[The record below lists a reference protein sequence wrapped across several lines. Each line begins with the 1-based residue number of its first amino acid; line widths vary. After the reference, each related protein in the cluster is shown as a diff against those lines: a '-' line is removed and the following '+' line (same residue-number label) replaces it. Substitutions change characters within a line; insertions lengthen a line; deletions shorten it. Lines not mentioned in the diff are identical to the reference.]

1 MANPPI
7 SISYRIIEDG
17 NGLKTALLGTDGLRK
32 MMQLSAEEAKK
43 LESHFIDIAAKVTS
57 FNSLKDSFSALKD
70 QMQGFAD
77 LQRDVT
83 LTTQLMGGGTDNIKE
98 LRDEIRSLSDYFSK
112 DYSETLRGVNS
123 LSKGFGISGAEAV
136 SLMRDAMVS
145 GADVNGDF
153 IDTIREYPRY
163 FKEAGI
169 SAEAFVAIAT
179 NAAKQGVFSDK
190 GVDAI
195 KEANLK
201 LREMT
206 NSTKDALNA
215 YSTIVR
221 RRRGRG
227 RGL

>member
-1 MANPPI
+1 MSNSTI
-7 SISYRIIEDG
+7 SIGYKIVEEG
-17 NGLKTALLGTDGLRK
+17 NGMKKAILDTDGFRK
-32 MMQLSAEEAKK
+32 MMKLTAEEAKK
-43 LESHFIDIAAKVTS
+43 LENKFIDIAAQVTS
-57 FNSLKDSFSALKD
+57 FNSLTSSFSALKD

-83 LTTQLMGGGTDNIKE
+83 LTTQLMGGGSDDVKT
-98 LRDEIRSLSDYFSK
+98 LRNEIRSLSDYFSK

-123 LSKGFGISGAEAV
+123 LSKGFGITGAEAV
-136 SLMRDAMVS
+136 DLMRAAMVS

-153 IDTIREYPRY
+153 LDTVREYPRY

-201 LREMT
+201 L
-206 NSTKDALNA
+206 L
-215 YSTIVR
+215 
-221 RRRGRG
+221 
-227 RGL
+227 